1 MTPLNLLICPFLGPL
16 TDPNRVCKFESLPDC
31 DSDPFK
37 YLPPRI
43 VLSDAERELARRYE
57 QGDFSGGYGTSQIA
71 HFRRGPSD
79 EQHAARR
86 EKFRRLQSEVDR
98 QGLVLPAAFIELVE
112 SDDYIARLRHNTIWL
127 TVPDEV
133 VPLPSNPDHK
143 LFLMFYEGQ
152 GCGFWHLLLGPDGS
166 HVVVFSEHGFGL
178 RNTFPVGAGPD
189 ISSISIYQCARSF
202 GEWIVLYFA
211 ECSEGDRNY
220 ERLLSRWPAGM

>member
-1 MTPLNLLICPFLGPL
+1 MTPLNLPDCPFLGPL
-16 TDPNRVCKFESLPDC
+16 TDPNRVCNRDLLPDC

-43 VLSDAERELARRYE
+43 VLSAAELELARRYE

-79 EQHAARR
+79 KQHAARR
-86 EKFRRLQSEVDR
+86 AKFRRLQSEVDR
-98 QGLVLPAAFIELVE
+98 QNLVLPAAFIELVE
-112 SDDYIARLRHNTIWL
+112 SDDYITRLRHNTIWL

-152 GCGFWHLLLGPDGS
+152 GCGYWHLLLGPDGS

-178 RNTFPVGAGPD
+178 CNAYPAGIGPNIASIPIYRCAQTFA
-189 ISSISIYQCARSF
+189 
-202 GEWIVLYFA
+202 EWIVLYFA
-211 ECSEGDRNY
+211 DCIEGDRHY
-220 ERLLSRWPAGM
+220 QKSLTQWPAGM